1 MECYD
6 EAIHVC
12 PHCGYVEGTPA
23 REAYHLTPGT
33 ILNGKYQVGRVLG
46 YGGFGVTYIGYDRL
60 LGHKIA
66 IKEYLPGEFA
76 TRSAG
81 TSAVTIFTGDKE
93 EQFYGGIRKFSDE
106 AKRLAQMDG
115 VRGVVRIID
124 TFSENNTS
132 YIVMEYLDG
141 ENLKQRLDREKKIP
155 VEEAIKIILPVLD
168 ALQSVH
174 EKGMLHRDISPDNI
188 FLTKSGEV
196 KLLDFGA
203 ARYATTAHSRSL
215 SVIVKQ
221 GFAPEEQYRSRG
233 NQGTWTDVY
242 ACGATLYKM
251 ITGVTP
257 EDAMERKEKDEL
269 LPPSKLGVKVDKN
282 TETAIM
288 NAMNILIE
296 DRTQT
301 AAEFKEE
308 LTSETGVKV
317 KKSHLKIADVG
328 KWPKWVKIASSVAA
342 AAIVTVLILALAGVF
357 RIGPDETETPGLGS
371 GQLYMIQVTGRSVED
386 ARAALLAVD
395 LSSDTEDGVYS
406 TTPAGWV
413 YEQSIDKGQIV
424 EKGTVIQLTF
434 SKGLE
439 KVTLEDLAGKTK
451 AEAEAWLKEMGFT
464 SAVEEIPSSIEPGT
478 VVRTDPEPGDIDKGS
493 EVKLYISKGMENLDP
508 TKETTVPDVVGKTE
522 QEAERLASDAG
533 MYIKTKKAIS
543 DTVPE
548 GQVISQSPKGGA
560 KAHEADT
567 LEVVVS
573 EGAKK
578 KQKVPSIMYE
588 KKNTA
593 ASRLSERNL
602 KAKYVY
608 KESDYP
614 TDTVIGVS
622 PSVGSNVYEGDTI
635 TVTLSRYKVDPNPGP
650 GPGPEPTTS
659 TEPDPTT
666 DVPPGP
672 GPVPKVSVPNV
683 VGKSVSG
690 ASSTLSGAGL
700 KLGDRKTEWTTNKS
714 NDGKIKSQS
723 PGSGSS
729 VNQGTAVDVV
739 VYAYDDPKPKV
750 SVPNIAGK
758 SVSDAKTILSGSGLK
773 LGTQSKE
780 KTSNKNNDGKIK
792 SQDPKSGS
800 SVDQGSTVNVVVYE
814 YEPGPV
820 TISVP
825 NVVGK
830 SVSDAS
836 AILSNS
842 GFKLGTQTKESTT
855 TKSNDGKI
863 KSQDPKS
870 GSSAEKGA
878 AVNVVVYEYSDEYV
892 TVPVLTNYKYSQASS
907 VLAEEQLVLG
917 SNVSYYHSDSKSDG
931 MILAYS
937 PSGKVKKGTTITV
950 SVCDNSKKTLYRISR
965 VVSTETVKTTS
976 ANPPA
981 NDTDTVKYYLVAGSP
996 KTEGGVQV
1004 WYWTKLTWGPWSD
1017 YGETEYQEEKN
1028 KIRVETKTVNKYPD
1042 FN

>member
-33 ILNGKYQVGRVLG
+33 VLNGKYQVGRVLG

-81 TSAVTIFTGDKE
+81 TTAVTIFTGDKE

-434 SKGLE
+434 SKGVE
-439 KVTLEDLAGKTK
+439 KVTLEDLTGKTK
-451 AEAEAWLKEMGFT
+451 AEAEAWLKEKGFT

-478 VVRTDPEPGDIDKGS
+478 VVRTDPEAGDIDKGS

-508 TKETTVPDVVGKTE
+508 TKETTVPNVVGKTE

-548 GQVISQSPKGGA
+548 GQVISQSPEGGA

-602 KAKYVY
+602 KATYVY
-608 KESDYP
+608 KDSDYP
-614 TDTVIGVS
+614 TDTVIGVN

-635 TVTLSRYKVDPNPGP
+635 TVTLSRYVGSSTSASAGETSASTTEKKTTEQKTTEKKTG
-650 GPGPEPTTS
+650 EQKTTEKKTTEKKTTEKKTTEKKTTATTS
-659 TEPDPTT
+659 KKQESTTEQ
-666 DVPPGP
+666 
-672 GPVPKVSVPNV
+672 KQ
-683 VGKSVSG
+683 
-690 ASSTLSGAGL
+690 AL
-700 KLGDRKTEWTTNKS
+700 
-714 NDGKIKSQS
+714 
-723 PGSGSS
+723 
-729 VNQGTAVDVV
+729 
-739 VYAYDDPKPKV
+739 
-750 SVPNIAGK
+750 
-758 SVSDAKTILSGSGLK
+758 
-773 LGTQSKE
+773 
-780 KTSNKNNDGKIK
+780 
-792 SQDPKSGS
+792 
-800 SVDQGSTVNVVVYE
+800 
-814 YEPGPV
+814 
-820 TISVP
+820 ISVP

-870 GSSAEKGA
+870 GSSVEKGA

-981 NDTDTVKYYLVAGSP
+981 YDTDTVKYFLAAGSP
-996 KTEGGVQV
+996 KTEGGEQV

-1028 KIRVETKTVNKYPD
+1028 KIRVETKTVNRYPD
-1042 FN
+1042 YN